1 MKKLIY
7 ISSKHQAILV
17 TGGSA
22 GQINFVKIDLGYT
35 GSSLGYTGSSKDNY
49 QQIAAVVDAEFVDV
63 DDIQIAGQDNQLTV
77 NENNKR

>member
-17 TGGSA
+17 TGESA
-22 GQINFVKIDLGYT
+22 GQINFVKID
-35 GSSLGYTGSSKDNY
+35 LGYTGSSKDNY

-63 DDIQIAGQDNQLTV
+63 DDIQIAGQDNQPTV
-77 NENNKR
+77 NENNRGENDGKE